1 MEEHKGLDHENV
13 LRLLY
18 VEDTTNKDLTYLV
31 LELCAGTLTDYCGS
45 KSKGPILPPDEL
57 VLYQIANGL
66 NYIHSRDLVH
76 HDVKPD
82 NILIS
87 MSTPVKMKSSDYG
100 FV

>member
-18 VEDTTNKDLTYLV
+18 VDDTTNKDFTYLV
-31 LELCAGTLTDYCGS
+31 LELCAGTLTDFCGG
-45 KSKGPILPPDEL
+45 KYNGLMLPPDEL

-76 HDVKPD
+76 RDVKPD

-87 MSTPVKMKSSDYG
+87 ISTPISQ
-100 FV
+100 